1 MGQIDREKAR
11 QQCDRK
17 ADCSLHVCS
26 SPEFN
31 EDDPTASPPVITA
44 GDGILIALI
53 TIHFLIEV

>member
-1 MGQIDREKAR
+1 
-11 QQCDRK
+11 
-17 ADCSLHVCS
+17 LLL
-26 SPEFN
+26 PEFN